1 MNRVEK
7 KDELTPGR
15 QAPPASLER
24 ALGERALEMTENT
37 GKLSFGEKFGYGLG
51 DLAANFVFQ
60 ALMALQLDFYTETY
74 GLTADQTAAMFLVV
88 GLSSACFNP
97 VMGVIADR
105 THTRWGRFRPWLL
118 WTSFP
123 FGIIGIL
130 TFTTPHFSPM
140 GKLIYAW
147 TTYLMLRLIYA
158 ANNVPYASLN
168 GVMTDDPNERNSI
181 ATYRQM
187 FANSAGFI
195 VGTLAVPM
203 VKFLGGGDSARG
215 YQLTMGSFLGLSIVL
230 FLIAFSVTKERI
242 QPDARQETSVLKD
255 LGDLIHNGPWITLFL
270 VTVFYFTALLIR
282 GNVMLTYFDKL
293 AGNRL
298 IFSYFSGCG
307 LISLLVGVACSTA
320 VVKKLGKRST
330 FFWSM
335 LLTGLCCIALYF
347 IPPTAT
353 VPIISLE
360 VLRQFCFGCSGP
372 VLWSMMG
379 DVADFGE
386 WKTGRRATGTV
397 TSAVVFALWVGVA
410 FGGAIASWLL
420 NLYGYSSTAAVQ
432 SARALEGI
440 RLTASVYA
448 GAAFLAAAVCLIFY
462 GISMKLNLTI
472 SHDLAERRKGYS
484 A

>member
-1 MNRVEK
+1 
-7 KDELTPGR
+7 
-15 QAPPASLER
+15 
-24 ALGERALEMTENT
+24 MTENP
-37 GKLSFGEKFGYGLG
+37 GKLTFGEKFGYGLG

-60 ALMALQLDFYTETY
+60 ALMALQFDFYTNTF
-74 GLTADQTAAMFLVV
+74 GLDTAQTKIMFLVV
-88 GLSSACFNP
+88 GLGSACFNP

-130 TFTTPHFSPM
+130 TFTTPHFSPE

-147 TTYLMLRLIYA
+147 STYLLLRLIYA

-181 ATYRQM
+181 STYRQM

-195 VGTLAVPM
+195 VGSLAVPM
-203 VKFLGGGDSARG
+203 VKLFGGNDSALG
-215 YQLTMGSFLGLSIVL
+215 YQLTMGIFLGTSIVL

-255 LGDLIHNGPWITLFL
+255 LGDLIHNGPWVTLFL

-298 IFSYFSGCG
+298 IFSYFNGCG
-307 LISLLVGVACSTA
+307 LISLLIGVACSTA
-320 VVKKLGKRST
+320 VVKKMGKRST

-360 VLRQFCFGCSGP
+360 VLRQFCFGSSGP

-397 TSAVVFALWVGVA
+397 TSAVVFALWIGVA
-410 FGGAIASWLL
+410 LGSFFASWLL
-420 NLYGYSSTAAVQ
+420 ELYGYSGIKDAVQ
-432 SARALEGI
+432 SAHALEGI
-440 RLTASVYA
+440 RLTASVYS
-448 GAAFLAAAVCLIFY
+448 GAAFLAAAFCLIFY

-472 SHDLAERRKGYS
+472 SHDLAERRKGYAS
-484 A
+484 